1 MCRSL
6 NPTQQQYGCLD
17 RCWGDQNYKLG
28 LLHEAT
34 PETRQQ
40 LIGCFLGVWLVFFV
54 NHIEIE
60 KIKFLHHSGT
70 DHCNSNTCRVLD
82 GGSLKRRSG

>member
-6 NPTQQQYGCLD
+6 NPTQQQHGCLD

-34 PETRQQ
+34 LETRQQ
-40 LIGCFLGVWLVFFV
+40 LIRLIFRMLPTTF
-54 NHIEIE
+54 
-60 KIKFLHHSGT
+60 
-70 DHCNSNTCRVLD
+70 
-82 GGSLKRRSG
+82 